1 MPPSKPPPSPL
12 ATPLTSLCAGAKFH
26 HGQAADKG
34 RGAQSIKKVASKLIS
49 TLPGCIYVE
58 TQQGIMNQTFEKM
71 VTTKQTK
78 NISPL
83 YALFIFVKPKIKT
96 VLFCFY

>member
-1 MPPSKPPPSPL
+1 MAPCMPPSKPPPSPL

-71 VTTKQTK
+71 VTMKQTK
-78 NISPL
+78 KYITTL
-83 YALFIFVKPKIKT
+83 CTFHFCKT
-96 VLFCFY
+96 QN